1 MSLSGTQRRQKR
13 RVRHKTGQ
21 YTPLQGAS
29 RQVRAH
35 PRSGLRS
42 FQRCPPHDEVEAK
55 DARVARR
62 PPTEKNVTERWWKE
76 QGGEGGSGTSGEG
89 GRGRGR
95 GRRGPD
101 GQPRRGRKGVDE
113 IGEGRG
119 GEEGRDEARAPRKS
133 ADGEGRGW
141 DGMGGREWIKAGREG
156 SEWGGAGRDEWR
168 GGIKPGAGD
177 AVDGVGEWGGR
188 GEERRGSGPNDACCE
203 AEADDAPDGGAEK
216 VGREKDGG
224 WSGWIKEIGDG
235 SNGGDPRSLTPE
247 YYPEQ
252 EKSVLRSGE
261 LSPSAQIDITVSGE
275 SGNCD
280 KSVTKAGRKRP
291 KQVALRHHSVSGS
304 QDVKGL
310 KARGSAGV
318 ERLGLGKLPVAH
330 VLWLTSPKDSGFC
343 CSPVKSPVSTN
354 ARFARN
360 ISEFNLEKIPHT
372 APQIV
377 HFAWSRSTPNKLGLR
392 PVNWLL

>member
-1 MSLSGTQRRQKR
+1 MPAPRRGRSER
-13 RVRHKTGQ
+13 RAGS
-21 YTPLQGAS
+21 A
-29 RQVRAH
+29 
-35 PRSGLRS
+35 
-42 FQRCPPHDEVEAK
+42 
-55 DARVARR
+55 
-62 PPTEKNVTERWWKE
+62 PPTNGKNVTERWWKE

-89 GRGRGR
+89 GRERGR

-203 AEADDAPDGGAEK
+203 AEADDALDGGAEK

-224 WSGWIKEIGDG
+224 WSGWIKEIGNG
-235 SNGGDPRSLTPE
+235 SNGGDPRYSYSTSYQAHLIPVMLFRTLLNPHLIICDRQNA
-247 YYPEQ
+247 PLGSILQ
-252 EKSVLRSGE
+252 CSP
-261 LSPSAQIDITVSGE
+261 LSP
-275 SGNCD
+275 
-280 KSVTKAGRKRP
+280 
-291 KQVALRHHSVSGS
+291 
-304 QDVKGL
+304 
-310 KARGSAGV
+310 
-318 ERLGLGKLPVAH
+318 
-330 VLWLTSPKDSGFC
+330 
-343 CSPVKSPVSTN
+343 
-354 ARFARN
+354 
-360 ISEFNLEKIPHT
+360 
-372 APQIV
+372 
-377 HFAWSRSTPNKLGLR
+377 
-392 PVNWLL
+392 